1 MVIARFQQPSE
12 YRFKINTRFPKRFS
26 SEQKADLDIN
36 ITKDEIRKAV
46 WNCGANKS
54 PGPDGF
60 TFEFFKRYWSLV
72 GSEFC
77 DAVECFFDKG
87 FLPKGVPVGDHMTR
101 IFAWDNVLQKSHER
115 LSKWKSKTLSIGG
128 RLTLL
133 KSVLGATPLYTMSIY
148 KAPKRVLQMLET
160 IHSKFFYGA
169 DSSEKKITWI
179 AWEKVLASKKH
190 RVVLRMLVFIK
201 AIYGPTLE
209 SHAVNFPSPW
219 YSILR
224 EVLGDTLS
232 ERFPRLFAL
241 ENNKQISIAS
251 KWGEPSLDS
260 SFRRP
265 IRGGVKQ
272 QQWSELLSFPG
283 TISFSSLPDRWVCDL
298 NGDGVFSVKHI
309 RSRIDDLLLPSVGFE
324 TRWVKFIPIKV
335 NIFVWRARLDRL
347 PTRCNLSDRG
357 VPLNSM
363 LCPLCGS
370 ENEDSPHVFFRCE
383 LAKLISRKV
392 CRWWDL
398 SWNDASSFIDWFT
411 SFSSIWLPAKLKLML
426 EGVFYVAWW
435 HIWVFRNRLIFKD
448 SAPRRSVI
456 FDDIVSRSFTWCG
469 SRCSS
474 SFSWDS
480 WFKNPNLIS
489 L

>member
-1 MVIARFQQPSE
+1 MALCGRQLLRLFMVLLLILMRS
-12 YRFKINTRFPKRFS
+12 
-26 SEQKADLDIN
+26 
-36 ITKDEIRKAV
+36 
-46 WNCGANKS
+46 
-54 PGPDGF
+54 
-60 TFEFFKRYWSLV
+60 TFLSLV
-72 GSEFC
+72 
-77 DAVECFFDKG
+77 
-87 FLPKGVPVGDHMTR
+87 
-101 IFAWDNVLQKSHER
+101 N
-115 LSKWKSKTLSIGG
+115 
-128 RLTLL
+128 
-133 KSVLGATPLYTMSIY
+133 IY
-148 KAPKRVLQMLET
+148 SQ
-160 IHSKFFYGA
+160 
-169 DSSEKKITWI
+169 
-179 AWEKVLASKKH
+179 
-190 RVVLRMLVFIK
+190 
-201 AIYGPTLE
+201 
-209 SHAVNFPSPW
+209 
-219 YSILR
+219 

-265 IRGGVKQ
+265 IRGGVEQ
-272 QQWSELLSFPG
+272 QQWSELLSFTG

-298 NGDGVFSVKHI
+298 NGDGVFSVKDI

-335 NIFVWRARLDRL
+335 NVFVWRARLDRL

-398 SWNDASSFIDWFT
+398 SWNDASSFVDWFT
-411 SFSSIWLPAKLKLML
+411 WFSSIRLPAKLKLML

-435 HIWVFRNRLIFKD
+435 HIWVFRNRLIFED

-480 WFKNPNLIS
+480 WLKNPNLIS